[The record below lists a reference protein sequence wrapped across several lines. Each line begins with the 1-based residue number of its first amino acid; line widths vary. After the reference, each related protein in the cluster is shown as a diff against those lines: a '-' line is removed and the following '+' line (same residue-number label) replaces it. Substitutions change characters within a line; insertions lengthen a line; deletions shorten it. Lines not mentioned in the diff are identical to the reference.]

1 MSNREH
7 KISPKRRINIVMQ
20 YLMNR
25 GANKE
30 SVNEIYRK
38 IINFD
43 KNYYNENQSEKRMKI
58 IGQNGNTGEHY
69 ENN

>member
-1 MSNREH
+1 MSKREH

-20 YLMNR
+20 YLMSR

-30 SVNEIYRK
+30 SVNEVYRN
-38 IINFD
+38 IIDFE
-43 KNYYNENQSEKRMKI
+43 KHYYDEDESLERMKV

-69 ENN
+69 EK

>member
-1 MSNREH
+1 MSKKEH
-7 KISPKRRINIVMQ
+7 KISPKRRIGIVMQ

-38 IINFD
+38 IINVD
-43 KNYYNENQSEKRMKI
+43 KK
-58 IGQNGNTGEHY
+58 H

>member
-1 MSNREH
+1 MSKKEH
-7 KISPKRRINIVMQ
+7 KISPKRRIGIVMQ

-30 SVNEIYRK
+30 SVNEVYRK
-38 IINFD
+38 IINVD
-43 KNYYNENQSEKRMKI
+43 KR
-58 IGQNGNTGEHY
+58 H